1 MLHLKPGIHL
11 QKEDLPLTQEDI
23 GVNGH
28 AIEARIY
35 PEDPETLLPDV
46 GTITAL
52 HLPSGENIRVDSAL
66 GKGYEVTLHYE
77 PLLAKVMAW
86 GESRE
91 EATKRL
97 QGALLALRLDGV
109 KCNLSLLRE
118 ILGSKEFV
126 DATHQ
131 ESEQGTL

>member
-1 MLHLKPGIHL
+1 
-11 QKEDLPLTQEDI
+11 
-23 GVNGH
+23 
-28 AIEARIY
+28 
-35 PEDPETLLPDV
+35 
-46 GTITAL
+46 
-52 HLPSGENIRVDSAL
+52 
-66 GKGYEVTLHYE
+66 
-77 PLLAKVMAW
+77 MAW

-126 DATHQ
+126 DATHHTDSLSIMIANRKQ
-131 ESEQGTL
+131 RQHHPGVNGHMNGNGHEKSNRELAAAIGAALALSAQGSQYQGSAAPTAAPWRMYGRREQLLSRTLGNRGWR